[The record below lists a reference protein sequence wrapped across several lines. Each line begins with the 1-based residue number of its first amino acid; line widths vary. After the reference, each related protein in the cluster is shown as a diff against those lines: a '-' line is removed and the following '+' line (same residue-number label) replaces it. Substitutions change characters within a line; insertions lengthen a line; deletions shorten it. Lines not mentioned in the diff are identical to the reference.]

1 MASRNKCSTMTP
13 SKQAKAIGLESLAL
27 VSEMTGK
34 SRSTLYDW
42 AKNNP
47 KLFKIVLTGCLFTPI
62 DKD

>member
-1 MASRNKCSTMTP
+1 MTP

-47 KLFKIVLTGCLFTPI
+47 ELFKIVLTGCLFTPQN
-62 DKD
+62 KD